1 MVCYLFFYPLF
12 RVSKQKN
19 SNPNHCSLRSFHNH
33 PKLQN
38 GPFWF
43 RFSAAT
49 VVFSCGNCWCR
60 ACWRHN
66 LQVFCP
72 PRCYPDTYVSWLA
85 PNMPG
90 NLPGIA
96 SGRSNKENHG
106 KKKKRDAAF
115 STDDPHVFFWKGV
128 SGLPGKCE
136 NHHSSCRRPD
146 HHHHHHYHF
155 RTIIIII
162 LLLGQNF
169 ETFHHAFNTKL
180 HVYGLHMVSGWGVE
194 GEKHGWL
201 WFKRCAFQV
210 VFHVL
215 VHATLP
221 ETNIFAT
228 ENRPFK
234 RPKKETRPSSELL
247 GVVQHLAD

>member
-106 KKKKRDAAF
+106 KKKKGTPRFPPMIPTFF
-115 STDDPHVFFWKGV
+115 SGKGFQGFLGSVKIITVHVDV
-128 SGLPGKCE
+128 QIII
-136 NHHSSCRRPD
+136 
-146 HHHHHHYHF
+146 
-155 RTIIIII
+155 TIIIII
-162 LLLGQNF
+162 FG
-169 ETFHHAFNTKL
+169 
-180 HVYGLHMVSGWGVE
+180 
-194 GEKHGWL
+194 
-201 WFKRCAFQV
+201 
-210 VFHVL
+210 
-215 VHATLP
+215 
-221 ETNIFAT
+221 
-228 ENRPFK
+228 
-234 RPKKETRPSSELL
+234 PSSLSSSSLVKTSRLFTMLSTPSSTFTVCTWFPAGVWKVKNMAGCGSKGVRFKWFFMCLFMLHSPKLTYSPLKIGLL
-247 GVVQHLAD
+247 NAPKRKRGRLPSC